1 MKTCLF
7 ASCLLPLLGFSPQVL
22 ADASMAA
29 ELKVQYQLLQPF
41 DAECPSSKL
50 RKEPGCYLSRL
61 SLTLPYASKNNGW
74 KIYFSQLT
82 PVIQS
87 LHPQLQIRHLNGD
100 LHELSPTA
108 GFQGFAPDQPVQVD
122 FISASGIFSQSMLPG
137 NYLLKDQHAQVHL
150 IQSTA
155 PAQTD
160 ASGTPAFIRPFTS
173 NNPAFLQNPADQLGV
188 ASGERLFQRYQLT
201 QRGMAATTDVSHRLI
216 PKPLQQRQ
224 LSTEA
229 VSSAGGF
236 SLQLSDSALQPQLA
250 AGLQLLTEL
259 QLLQPQS
266 SRPLRIT
273 VHAGFASPE
282 HYRLQITA
290 AGIDINAGGVAGA
303 YYALQ
308 SLAQLAEAQ
317 PQQLPALLLEDGPA
331 LPYRGQ
337 HVDLARNFLGKDFV
351 LQLISQM
358 GRYKMNQLHLHL
370 ADDEG
375 WRIAIKALPEL
386 TELGS
391 RRCLDLSEQQCLLPQ
406 LGAGHQPDALPNG
419 FLSQQDYLDIL
430 RHAKAHQVRV
440 IPSLDMPGHSRA
452 AVKAMALRA
461 AKLKR
466 QKVAGWDQYLL
477 TEAADRSDYLSIQYY
492 HDNTINVCLDSSYR
506 FIGTVLDE
514 LIGLH
519 QQAAMPLSL
528 YHIGADE
535 TAGAWQQSPTCQQL
549 KASGETDLMQYFLR
563 RTAQIL
569 ADKGVQLA
577 AWSDG
582 LKHLHPGEPQA
593 PKLPTSVTSYIWQNS
608 YDGAA
613 LTAHQHANANWQVVL
628 ALPDASYFDV
638 PYLNTPYA
646 RGNHWASR
654 KLDTEKVFSFQPQN
668 LPALAAIWQDVNGEG
683 YRTEDKVPLTAA
695 HNIIGLQGN
704 LWTEVIPDAAS
715 AWSML
720 LPRLLAL
727 AERSW
732 HKADWQP
739 AYQMGQSYQPDSVL
753 FTQSQA
759 EAYQADWHSFSNR
772 LWQHEVPQ
780 LLAAGLPVQ
789 LPWVGVRQIDDKL
802 QALTEAGLAIE
813 YQQADG
819 RWLRYQQPVPA
830 LPGTRFR
837 STLPADK
844 VTALPPDIAAKLAHG
859 LSSTHTTI
867 W

>member
-1 MKTCLF
+1 MK
-7 ASCLLPLLGFSPQVL
+7 ASCLTSCLLAAFWCVPEAV
-22 ADASMAA
+22 ADANMAA
-29 ELKVQYQLLQPF
+29 TLKVQYQLLQPSY
-41 DAECPSSKL
+41 AECPSSKL

-61 SLTLPYASKNNGW
+61 SLSLPYASNRRDW

-82 PVIQS
+82 PVIAS

-108 GFQGFAPDQPVQVD
+108 AFQGFAPDQPIEVD

-137 NYLLKDQHAQVHL
+137 NYLLKDQQAQVHL

-155 PAQTD
+155 SAQTD
-160 ASGTPAFIRPFTS
+160 ASGTPAFIQPFTR
-173 NNPAFLQNPADQLGV
+173 NNPAFIQNPADQLGV
-188 ASGERLFQRYQLT
+188 SSGDRLFQFYQ
-201 QRGMAATTDVSHRLI
+201 AAQNTTLPTTDISSRLI
-216 PKPLQQRQ
+216 PKPAQQRQ
-224 LSTEA
+224 LSAEPVNST
-229 VSSAGGF
+229 GGF
-236 SLQLSDSALQPQLA
+236 ALQLSDAAWQPQLA

-259 QLLQPQS
+259 QLLQPKS
-266 SRPLRIT
+266 SRRLRIQSD
-273 VHAGFASPE
+273 AGFASPE

-290 AGIDINAGGVAGA
+290 AGIEISAGGVAGA

-308 SLAQLAEAQ
+308 SLAQLAEVK
-317 PQQLPALLLEDGPA
+317 PQQLPALVIEDGPA
-331 LPYRGQ
+331 FAYRGQ

-351 LQLISQM
+351 MQLISQM

-391 RRCLDLSEQQCLLPQ
+391 RRCLDLTEQQCLLPQ
-406 LGAGHQPDALPNG
+406 LGAGHQPAALPNG

-430 RHAKAHQVRV
+430 RHAKAHQIRV

-461 AKLKR
+461 NKLKL
-466 QKVAGWDQYLL
+466 QQAVDWDQYLL
-477 TEAADRSDYLSIQYY
+477 SEAADHSDYLSIQYY

-514 LIGLH
+514 LIALH

-535 TAGAWQQSPTCQQL
+535 TAGAWQQSPACQQL
-549 KASGETDLMQYFLR
+549 KAGGETDLMQYFLR
-563 RTAQIL
+563 RTAKLL

-582 LKHLHPGEPQA
+582 LKHLQPGEPQA
-593 PKLPTSVTSYIWQNS
+593 PKLPTAVTSYIWQNS

-638 PYLNTPYA
+638 PSLNTPYA

-668 LPALAAIWQDVNGEG
+668 LPALAAIWQDVNGKG
-683 YRTEDKVPLTAA
+683 YRTEDKVPLNAA

-732 HKADWQP
+732 HRADWQP
-739 AYQMGQSYQPDSVL
+739 AYQPGQAYTPASQL
-753 FTQSQA
+753 FNQA
-759 EAYQADWHSFSNR
+759 QKAAYQADWHSFSKR
-772 LWQHEVPQ
+772 LWQHEVPT

-789 LPWVGVRQIDDKL
+789 LPWVGVRQIDHKL
-802 QALTEAGLAIE
+802 QALTQTGLAIE
-813 YQQADG
+813 YQQG
-819 RWLRYQQPVPA
+819 NGPWLRYQQPVPA
-830 LPGTRFR
+830 QQGTRFR

-844 VTALPPDIAAKLAHG
+844 ITALPAAIAAKLAHG
-859 LSSTHTTI
+859 LSSTQSTT

>member
-1 MKTCLF
+1 MKTGVLVPCLVT
-7 ASCLLPLLGFSPQVL
+7 ALWLAPQAL
-22 ADASMAA
+22 ADANMAA
-29 ELKVQYQLLQPF
+29 ALKVQYQLLQPSA
-41 DAECPSSKL
+41 AECPASKL

-61 SLTLPYASKNNGW
+61 RLTLPYASKNNGW

-82 PVIQS
+82 PVIAT
-87 LHPQLQIRHLNGD
+87 LHSQLQIRHLNGD

-108 GFQGFAPDQPVQVD
+108 AFQGFVPDQAIEVD

-137 NYLLKDQHAQVHL
+137 NYLLQDQHEQVHL

-155 PAQTD
+155 KAQTD
-160 ASGTPAFIRPFTS
+160 ASGTPAFIQPFTA

-188 ASGERLFQRYQLT
+188 ASGERLYQDY
-201 QRGMAATTDVSHRLI
+201 QAKPSDSAQAIDVSQRLI

-229 VSSAGGF
+229 VNSAGGF
-236 SLQLSDSALQPQLA
+236 ALQLSDSSLQPQLA
-250 AGLQLLTEL
+250 AGLQLLTRL

-273 VHAGFASPE
+273 VQTGFASAE
-282 HYRLQITA
+282 HYRLQISA
-290 AGIDINAGGVAGA
+290 AGIEINAGGVAGA

-317 PQQLPALLLEDGPA
+317 PQQLPALSLEDGPA
-331 LPYRGQ
+331 MPYRGQ

-358 GRYKMNQLHLHL
+358 GRYKLNQLHLHL

-391 RRCLDLSEQQCLLPQ
+391 RRCLDLTELRCLLPQ

-419 FLSQQDYLDIL
+419 FLSQEDYLDIL
-430 RHAKAHQVRV
+430 HHAKAHQIRV

-461 AKLKR
+461 NKLKR
-466 QKVAGWDQYLL
+466 QQVTDWDRYLL
-477 TEAADRSDYLSIQYY
+477 TEAADHSDYLSIQYY

-519 QQAAMPLSL
+519 QQAGMPLSL

-535 TAGAWQQSPTCQQL
+535 TAGAWQQSSACQQL

-563 RTAQIL
+563 RTAQLL

-582 LKHLHPGEPQA
+582 LKHLHPGEAQA
-593 PKLPTSVTSYIWQNS
+593 PKLPTTVTSYIWQNS

-668 LPALAAIWQDVNGEG
+668 LPALAAIWQDVNGKG
-683 YRTEDKVPLTAA
+683 YRTADTVPLTAA

-727 AERSW
+727 AERGW
-732 HKADWQP
+732 HKADWQS
-739 AYQMGQSYQPDSVL
+739 AYQPGQSYQSDSIL
-753 FTQSQA
+753 LNPSQA

-772 LWQHEVPQ
+772 LWQHEVPR
-780 LLAAGLPVQ
+780 LLAASLPVQ

-802 QALTEAGLAIE
+802 HALTQTGLAIE
-813 YQQADG
+813 YQQGDG
-819 RWLRYQQPVPA
+819 QWQRYQQPVPA
-830 LPGTRFR
+830 QPGTRFR

-844 VTALPPDIAAKLAHG
+844 LIALPADITAKLAHG
-859 LSSTHTTI
+859 LSSTHTTR